1 MASTIKQRIALDGGK
16 ELKRELEE
24 FGAAGRKAFKDLQT
38 AAAQTKGL
46 SPGFFSSLKQ
56 AEVQIKSLAKSFQD
70 AGKQIQSVG
79 RGFSTALTL
88 PIVGAG
94 IGILKQAADFQT
106 AMNSFVANT
115 GAAGDAFDQAK
126 AKAIELGNASV
137 FSATE
142 SANAMTELAKVG
154 LDYSQIMGGAAQATL
169 DLAAANGGQ
178 LVPAAGIAGDLIQQF
193 NLKAKQLPGVVDGI
207 TGTLIKSK
215 LGFDDYRLA
224 IGQTGGVASS
234 LGVSLEDMN
243 TALAGTA
250 ALFSGGSDAGTSFKT
265 FLQRLVPQ
273 SKEAAGVFKELNLQF
288 FDSKG
293 KMKSLAAIAE
303 ELHLKLGK
311 LSQEDLND
319 KGSTI
324 FGTDALRTAIG
335 LMKLGGA
342 GFRQLAAD
350 IGTVGASKLAE
361 VRVQGLT
368 GELNKFNSAIET
380 LSIAIGDSGLL
391 EFVTKIVVKLT
402 DFTTTLS
409 KLNSETL
416 RLGTVIGGL
425 AASIGPTL
433 IALGLF
439 GRGLG
444 FVLGGIGTLIGAV
457 RGLGT
462 ALLFLRANPLVAAV
476 SLIAG
481 GIALWATRTDAA
493 TAALQ
498 RHEGL
503 VDGVKDAYGQAGN
516 AVKNMTQE
524 IRDGLIIQQ
533 RSALQDLV
541 PAFEAEL
548 KRLRDLAA
556 APAKDNPFSQA
567 LKDFAAGGGLEAYL
581 AAVKKIGAANPELN
595 AAAEAFVHLTDKAT
609 GLQTEIKPAA
619 DFLDLLTG
627 KITDAQF
634 QARQAGAGFQA
645 FGADAN
651 AGLTNAGAAV
661 DATNT
666 KVEALGQTITVFRG
680 GGAGGKLT
688 KEVFNVVDGVATR
701 AEEGKQALDGLKSSV
716 DSTSGAVDGVSTEIT
731 HSISQIAP
739 AAQEAAS
746 GFNSSLGN
754 LDAGA
759 AQAAAEAIVAPF
771 ETLPAKL
778 SAILSGMRALLQT
791 GFSGLA
797 GIVNT
802 LAAQVE
808 AAIARILASLRAAA
822 AAAQSLRGAAGSS
835 SSSDSGGS
843 HGGFA
848 AGGYLASGPG
858 TPTSDSIPIW
868 ASVKEFIMQAKATA
882 YYGPGF
888 MHALN
893 QMKIPRDFFKAV
905 RGFNMGGAV
914 DGFSR
919 SLAMPRMATG
929 GMIPIPAGGASSSSS
944 RGKTSIN
951 LNFPGFGS
959 FEVMAD
965 DAVAA
970 GLTRVAIKAG
980 LLSTGRKPGRK

>member
-94 IGILKQAADFQT
+94 VGILKQAADFQT

-137 FSATE
+137 FSATD

-154 LDYSQIMGGAAQATL
+154 LEYSQIMDGAAQATL

-178 LVPAAGIAGDLIQQF
+178 LVAAAGIAGDLIQQF

-324 FGTDALRTAIG
+324 FGTDALRTAIA
-335 LMKLGGA
+335 LMKLGSK
-342 GFRQLAAD
+342 GFKELAAS
-350 IGTVGASKLAE
+350 INGVGANKLAE

-368 GELNKFNSAIET
+368 GEVNKFNSAVET

-391 EFVTKIVVKLT
+391 ESVTKMVVKLT
-402 DFTTTLS
+402 DFTTSLS
-409 KLNSETL
+409 KLNPETL
-416 RLGTVIGGL
+416 KLGTEIGAV
-425 AASIGPTL
+425 AAAIGPAL
-433 IALGLF
+433 IALGLL

-444 FVLGGIGTLIGAV
+444 FVFGGVANLI
-457 RGLGT
+457 RI
-462 ALLFLRANPLVAAV
+462 ALALKNAFLFLTPWGRAIVIVAAAFEG
-476 SLIAG
+476 LRL
-481 GIALWATRTDAA
+481 ALGLVRNKQFDAA
-493 TAALQ
+493 TATAAHQKALAD
-498 RHEGL
+498 L
-503 VDGVKDAYGQAGN
+503 NAAVA
-516 AVKNMTQE
+516 AVKN
-524 IRDGLIIQQ
+524 G
-533 RSALQDLV
+533 V
-541 PAFEAEL
+541 PGAEGAL
-548 KRLRDLAA
+548 KRLGQAHIDAAKAAIADAKAQLAHQQAVFDATKLSADQSALGPMEKRLGVDIDPAMDALVRANIRLAQTERQLEDIQNTIAGKVVGNIIDLRENADGAA
-556 APAKDNPFSQA
+556 K
-567 LKDFAAGGGLEAYL
+567 GV
-581 AAVKKIGAANPELN
+581 AAVGAAS
-595 AAAEAFVHLTDKAT
+595 AT
-609 GLQTEIKPAA
+609 T
-619 DFLDLLTG
+619 
-627 KITDAQF
+627 
-634 QARQAGAGFQA
+634 AGQ
-645 FGADAN
+645 
-651 AGLTNAGAAV
+651 
-661 DATNT
+661 
-666 KVEALGQTITVFRG
+666 VENLGHQITVIRG
-680 GGAGGKLT
+680 GGGELT
-688 KEVFNVVDGVATR
+688 KQVFNVVDGVAR
-701 AEEGKQALDGLKSSV
+701 AADDGKQALDGLKSSV
-716 DSTSGAVDGVSTEIT
+716 DGTSGAVDGVSNEIT
-731 HSISQIAP
+731 HSISTIAP

-754 LDAGA
+754 LDSGA

-771 ETLPAKL
+771 ETLPGKL
-778 SAILSGMRALLQT
+778 SAILSGMRALLQS
-791 GFSGLA
+791 GFSGFA

-822 AAAQSLRGAAGSS
+822 AAAQSLRAAAGSS

-848 AGGYLASGPG
+848 GGGSVRGPG
-858 TPTSDSIPIW
+858 GPRTDSILARLSDGEFVVQAAI
-868 ASVKEFIMQAKATA
+868 VKRLGVDF
-882 YYGPGF
+882 F
-888 MHALN
+888 HALN
-893 QMKIPRDFFKAV
+893 NGFLPSLKGLRGFSMGGFADSFNGSMSQLTIPRFAGGGFANVPASSPSTTAGRTPFVLQLPNGAEIDDMTIGDVSMRRLQKEAV
-905 RGFNMGGAV
+905 R
-914 DGFSR
+914 S
-919 SLAMPRMATG
+919 
-929 GMIPIPAGGASSSSS
+929 
-944 RGKTSIN
+944 
-951 LNFPGFGS
+951 
-959 FEVMAD
+959 
-965 DAVAA
+965 
-970 GLTRVAIKAG
+970 G
-980 LLSTGRKPGRK
+980 LLSTGRKPGRGK